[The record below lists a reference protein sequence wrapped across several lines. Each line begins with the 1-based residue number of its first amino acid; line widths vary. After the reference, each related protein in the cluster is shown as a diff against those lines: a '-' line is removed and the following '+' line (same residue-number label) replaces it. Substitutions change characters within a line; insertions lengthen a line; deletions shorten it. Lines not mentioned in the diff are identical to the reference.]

1 MHKWVWASFTTAVA
15 GCYSLHIKSWQPL
28 PVAIEFLKLP
38 GAPDGVDA
46 QMVMQ
51 SNKKKSQ
58 PNTLSSQPNTLSCSD
73 RPAPSHITEACKNAF
88 MQQRQYNTMQSVRSN
103 ITRMLPRYV
112 HLRGQI

>member
-51 SNKKKSQ
+51 SNKKKK
-58 PNTLSSQPNTLSCSD
+58 
-73 RPAPSHITEACKNAF
+73 PAQHPVKPAQHPVMF
-88 MQQRQYNTMQSVRSN
+88 
-103 ITRMLPRYV
+103 
-112 HLRGQI
+112 